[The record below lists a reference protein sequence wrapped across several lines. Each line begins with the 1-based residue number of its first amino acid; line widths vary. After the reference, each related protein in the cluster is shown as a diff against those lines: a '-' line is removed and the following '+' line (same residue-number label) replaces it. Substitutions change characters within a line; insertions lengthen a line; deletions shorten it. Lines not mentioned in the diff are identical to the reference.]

1 MILLP
6 QVFAIWR
13 HNKPNENN
21 WNAVLVRTQLSR
33 NHTEPVWN
41 FTLIENPLEY
51 LGNSI
56 LTQCSNDIW
65 FNDTF
70 PRISIERPS
79 SDPERHLRV
88 YTTTFYFQKYHIYTI
103 RQDDPIPV
111 LTCTNK
117 CLILPSAFTNLD
129 HDCNQRWRFEM
140 RSGPLTALVPSPD
153 INDLRRVAYQE
164 ATSAASAF
172 LRSQYE
178 PIRFAD
184 PVPLVSSG
192 GLEKTNKIPQII
204 VNGYI
209 ENTVSKGDM
218 CPITMAPLEKESA
231 CLTPCGHTMLFS
243 AAECWIRDAHSCPVC
258 REHLLVEH
266 LQVWKP

>member
-1 MILLP
+1 MNLP
-6 QVFAIWR
+6 PVFAIWR
-13 HNKPNENN
+13 HNNPRDTN
-21 WNAVLVRTQLSR
+21 WNAVLVRTSLSR
-33 NHTEPVWN
+33 NHEDRVWN
-41 FTLIENPLEY
+41 FTLIDKPLDY

-56 LTQCSNDIW
+56 LAQCTNDIW

-70 PRISIERPS
+70 PMISVERPS
-79 SDPERHLRV
+79 SDPERHLRI
-88 YTTTFYFQKYHIYTI
+88 YKTTFYFQKYYIYTVV
-103 RQDDPIPV
+103 QDDPIPV

-129 HDCNQRWRFEM
+129 YDCNEHWRFVM
-140 RSGPLTALVPSPD
+140 RTGPLVPLISTPSFA
-153 INDLRRVAYQE
+153 DLRRVAFQE
-164 ATSAASAF
+164 VNRAASIF
-172 LRSQYE
+172 LRNQFE
-178 PIRFAD
+178 PIRIEE
-184 PVPLVSSG
+184 PTNNVVEEPCK
-192 GLEKTNKIPQII
+192 KTNKIPQRI

-218 CPITMAPLEKESA
+218 CPITMTPLEKEST

-258 REHLLVEH
+258 RENLLVEH